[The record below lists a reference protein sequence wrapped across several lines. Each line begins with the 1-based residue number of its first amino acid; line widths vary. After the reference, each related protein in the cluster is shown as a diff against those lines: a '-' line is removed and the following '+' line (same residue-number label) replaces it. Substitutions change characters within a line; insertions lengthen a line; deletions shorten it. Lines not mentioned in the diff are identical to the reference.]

1 MEPYDSEQMARDF
14 LIQFS
19 NQIFT
24 VGQQLAFSFQEK
36 KVLSL
41 IVKNLE
47 GNLALGLKLKRI
59 LFHHRFSAPSIVL
72 SFLFICPI
80 FYFLYTQMVF
90 YQEMDP
96 GLLWRIKIQL
106 IFRYYIIWLD
116 IYNTEN
122 WTMDSHSN

>member
-24 VGQQLAFSFQEK
+24 VGQQLAFAFQDK

-47 GNLALGLKLKRI
+47 GESYMQN
-59 LFHHRFSAPSIVL
+59 V
-72 SFLFICPI
+72 FL
-80 FYFLYTQMVF
+80 
-90 YQEMDP
+90 
-96 GLLWRIKIQL
+96 
-106 IFRYYIIWLD
+106 
-116 IYNTEN
+116 
-122 WTMDSHSN
+122 

>member
-24 VGQQLAFSFQEK
+24 VGQQLAFAFQDK

-47 GNLALGLKLKRI
+47 GE
-59 LFHHRFSAPSIVL
+59 
-72 SFLFICPI
+72 
-80 FYFLYTQMVF
+80 FYTHKTFV
-90 YQEMDP
+90 
-96 GLLWRIKIQL
+96 IA
-106 IFRYYIIWLD
+106 
-116 IYNTEN
+116 
-122 WTMDSHSN
+122 